1 MHLVGIGFTPEYWE
15 ELVHNIR
22 KQSPDETLVGTLL
35 STEAV
40 EPELIEVLGDQ
51 ISDSHPDLVFFNL
64 LALEN
69 THDWRNFLTR
79 TQSNCEDQLKWVL
92 VIEREQEE
100 LSMLVKLKPEVE
112 LVNGMRFPVNDPE
125 LFLNRHI
132 RSFPRIRLNS
142 SVQTLEF
149 LNGNSGTLRQRPS
162 EIKSNTLIP
171 ISDLRHVETPKG
183 DLHPKEWLDEFLQS
197 RPKPVHS
204 DQVKGILRESK
215 GCYLFPGI
223 PFNSITS
230 IHVEGA
236 KIHHV
241 LRSGHFNLNNI
252 PFKRMIEEVREE
264 WMEMARV
271 PEAMATKRQKIS
283 ICCLG
288 EVPVL
293 NSILRI
299 QLGELG
305 YRRFSETTRLEPGSH
320 ELDPAMVWLKLSEFT
335 GTLLKGTILDWS
347 SDMRRFLKPLKRFVD
362 LQTLDLSGTITS
374 SPLMQIEL
382 EKQSLDLLRR
392 EKKLESER
400 KLANNRLLLHSQEKK
415 ILEKAEKVSQI
426 LLQILNQ
433 YCPWENAGQL
443 KLDQVNHLLLFCEEE
458 MSAAQM
464 THELQHVQRKWWIN
478 PHQFQQ
484 PEHLQKLDPVSL
496 KRYFE
501 EGVTLATEVSVQHLL
516 SLCETLSSGVVTSN
530 AMLEEQ
536 HLILENSKRE
546 LEKIRTRKSQLAL
559 HWLYV
564 SLKQL
569 LVRDLHLLPAGTV

>member
-15 ELVHNIR
+15 ELVHSIR

-40 EPELIEVLGDQ
+40 ESEQIEVLGDQ

-112 LVNGMRFPVNDPE
+112 LINGMRFPVNDPG

-171 ISDLRHVETPKG
+171 FSDLRHVETPKG

-204 DQVKGILRESK
+204 DQVKGILRESR

-484 PEHLQKLDPVSL
+484 PEHLQKLDPFGL

-501 EGVTLATEVSVQHLL
+501 EGVTLATEVSVQHFL
-516 SLCETLSSGVVTSN
+516 SLCKTLSSEVETSS

-536 HLILENSKRE
+536 HLILENSNRE

>member
-15 ELVHNIR
+15 ELVHSIR

-40 EPELIEVLGDQ
+40 EPEQIEVLGDQ

-112 LVNGMRFPVNDPE
+112 LINGMRFPVNDPG

-171 ISDLRHVETPKG
+171 FSDLRHVETPKG

-215 GCYLFPGI
+215 GCYPFPGI

-516 SLCETLSSGVVTSN
+516 SLCETLSSGVETSS

-546 LEKIRTRKSQLAL
+546 LEKIRIRKSQLAL

>member
-15 ELVHNIR
+15 EMVHSIR

-40 EPELIEVLGDQ
+40 EREQIEVLGDQ

-100 LSMLVKLKPEVE
+100 LSMLVKLRPEVE
-112 LVNGMRFPVNDPE
+112 LINGMRFPVNDPG

-132 RSFPRIRLNS
+132 SSFPRIRLNS
-142 SVQTLEF
+142 NVQTLEF

-171 ISDLRHVETPKG
+171 FSDLRHVETPEG

-433 YCPWENAGQL
+433 YCPWENAAQL

-484 PEHLQKLDPVSL
+484 PEHLQKLDPISL

-501 EGVTLATEVSVQHLL
+501 EGVTLATEVSVQHFL
-516 SLCETLSSGVVTSN
+516 SLCETLSSGVETSS

>member
-15 ELVHNIR
+15 ELVHSIR

-40 EPELIEVLGDQ
+40 ESEQIEVLGDQ
-51 ISDSHPDLVFFNL
+51 ISDSRPDLVFFNL

-112 LVNGMRFPVNDPE
+112 LINGMRFPVNDPG

-132 RSFPRIRLNS
+132 RSFPRIRLS
-142 SVQTLEF
+142 SNVQTLEF

-171 ISDLRHVETPKG
+171 FSDLRHVETPKG
-183 DLHPKEWLDEFLQS
+183 DLHPKEWLDEFLLS

-230 IHVEGA
+230 IHVDGA

-433 YCPWENAGQL
+433 YYPWEKAVKL
-443 KLDQVNHLLLFCEEE
+443 KLDQVNYLLLFCEEE

-501 EGVTLATEVSVQHLL
+501 EGVTLATEVSVQHFL
-516 SLCETLSSGVVTSN
+516 SLCETLSSGIETSN

>member
-15 ELVHNIR
+15 ELVHSIR

-40 EPELIEVLGDQ
+40 EPEQIEVLGDQ

-112 LVNGMRFPVNDPE
+112 LINGMRFPVNDPG

-171 ISDLRHVETPKG
+171 FSDLQHVETPKG

-223 PFNSITS
+223 PFNSITT

-484 PEHLQKLDPVSL
+484 PEHLQRLDPLGL

-501 EGVTLATEVSVQHLL
+501 EGVTLATEVSVQHFL
-516 SLCETLSSGVVTSN
+516 SLSETLSSGVETSS

-536 HLILENSKRE
+536 HLILENSNRE

>member
-1 MHLVGIGFTPEYWE
+1 
-15 ELVHNIR
+15 
-22 KQSPDETLVGTLL
+22 
-35 STEAV
+35 
-40 EPELIEVLGDQ
+40 
-51 ISDSHPDLVFFNL
+51 
-64 LALEN
+64 
-69 THDWRNFLTR
+69 
-79 TQSNCEDQLKWVL
+79 
-92 VIEREQEE
+92 
-100 LSMLVKLKPEVE
+100 
-112 LVNGMRFPVNDPE
+112 
-125 LFLNRHI
+125 
-132 RSFPRIRLNS
+132 
-142 SVQTLEF
+142 
-149 LNGNSGTLRQRPS
+149 
-162 EIKSNTLIP
+162 
-171 ISDLRHVETPKG
+171 
-183 DLHPKEWLDEFLQS
+183 
-197 RPKPVHS
+197 
-204 DQVKGILRESK
+204 GILRESK

-264 WMEMARV
+264 WMEMVRV
-271 PEAMATKRQKIS
+271 PEAIATKRQKIS

-433 YCPWENAGQL
+433 YCPWENTGQL
-443 KLDQVNHLLLFCEEE
+443 KLDHVNHLLLFCEEE

-464 THELQHVQRKWWIN
+464 THEMQHVQRKWWIN

-484 PEHLQKLDPVSL
+484 PEHLQKLDPLSL
-496 KRYFE
+496 RRYFE
-501 EGVTLATEVSVQHLL
+501 EGVTLATEVSVQHFL
-516 SLCETLSSGVVTSN
+516 SLCETLSSGVETSN
-530 AMLEEQ
+530 TMLEEQ

>member
-15 ELVHNIR
+15 ELVHSIR

-35 STEAV
+35 STETV
-40 EPELIEVLGDQ
+40 EPEQIEVLGDQ

-112 LVNGMRFPVNDPE
+112 LINGMRFPVNDPG

-171 ISDLRHVETPKG
+171 FSDLRHVETPKG

-433 YCPWENAGQL
+433 YCPWENAAQL

-464 THELQHVQRKWWIN
+464 NYELQHVQRKWWIN

-516 SLCETLSSGVVTSN
+516 SLCETLSSGVETSS

>member
-15 ELVHNIR
+15 ELVHSIR

-40 EPELIEVLGDQ
+40 EPEHIEVLGDQ

-112 LVNGMRFPVNDPE
+112 LINGMRFPVNDPG

-171 ISDLRHVETPKG
+171 FSDLRHVETPKG

-484 PEHLQKLDPVSL
+484 PEHLQKLDRVSL

-501 EGVTLATEVSVQHLL
+501 EGVTLATEVSVQHFL
-516 SLCETLSSGVVTSN
+516 SLFETLSSGVETSS

>member
-15 ELVHNIR
+15 ELVHSIR

-40 EPELIEVLGDQ
+40 EPEQIEVLGDQ

-79 TQSNCEDQLKWVL
+79 TQSHCEDQLKWVL

-112 LVNGMRFPVNDPE
+112 LINGMRFPVNDPG

-171 ISDLRHVETPKG
+171 FSDLRHVETPKG

-264 WMEMARV
+264 WMEMAHI

-415 ILEKAEKVSQI
+415 ILEKAEKVSHI

-433 YCPWENAGQL
+433 YCPWGNAAQL

-464 THELQHVQRKWWIN
+464 NHDLQHVQRKWWIN

-484 PEHLQKLDPVSL
+484 PEHLQKLDPVCL

-501 EGVTLATEVSVQHLL
+501 EGVTLATEVSVKHLL

>member
-15 ELVHNIR
+15 ELVHSIR

-40 EPELIEVLGDQ
+40 EPEQIEVLGDQ

-112 LVNGMRFPVNDPE
+112 LINGMRFPVNDPG

-171 ISDLRHVETPKG
+171 FSDLRHVETPKG

-443 KLDQVNHLLLFCEEE
+443 KLDHANHLLLFCEEE

-484 PEHLQKLDPVSL
+484 PEHLQKLDPLGL

-501 EGVTLATEVSVQHLL
+501 EGVTLATEVSVQHFL
-516 SLCETLSSGVVTSN
+516 SLCETLSSGVETSS

-536 HLILENSKRE
+536 HLMLENSKRE

>member
-1 MHLVGIGFTPEYWE
+1 
-15 ELVHNIR
+15 
-22 KQSPDETLVGTLL
+22 
-35 STEAV
+35 
-40 EPELIEVLGDQ
+40 
-51 ISDSHPDLVFFNL
+51 
-64 LALEN
+64 ALEN

-100 LSMLVKLKPEVE
+100 LSMLVKLNPEVE
-112 LVNGMRFPVNDPE
+112 LINGMRFPVNDPK

-171 ISDLRHVETPKG
+171 FSDLRHVETPKG

-443 KLDQVNHLLLFCEEE
+443 KLDHVNHLLLFCEEE

-484 PEHLQKLDPVSL
+484 PEHLQKLDPVNL

-501 EGVTLATEVSVQHLL
+501 EGVTLATEVSVQHFL
-516 SLCETLSSGVVTSN
+516 SLCETLSSGVETSS

-536 HLILENSKRE
+536 HLILENSNRE

>member
-15 ELVHNIR
+15 ELVHSIR

-35 STEAV
+35 STEAI
-40 EPELIEVLGDQ
+40 EPEQIEVLGDQ
-51 ISDSHPDLVFFNL
+51 ISDSRPDLVFFNL

-69 THDWRNFLTR
+69 TLDWRNFLTR

-112 LVNGMRFPVNDPE
+112 LINGMRFPVNDPG

-142 SVQTLEF
+142 NVQTLEF

-171 ISDLRHVETPKG
+171 FSDLRHVETPKG

-264 WMEMARV
+264 WMEMTRV

-433 YCPWENAGQL
+433 YCPWEKAVQL

-464 THELQHVQRKWWIN
+464 TQELQHVQRKWWIN

-516 SLCETLSSGVVTSN
+516 SLCECLSSGVETSS

-536 HLILENSKRE
+536 HLIIENSKRE

>member
-15 ELVHNIR
+15 ELVHSIR

-40 EPELIEVLGDQ
+40 EPEQIEVLGDQ

-112 LVNGMRFPVNDPE
+112 LINGMRFPVNDPG

-171 ISDLRHVETPKG
+171 FSDLRHVETPKG

-484 PEHLQKLDPVSL
+484 PEHLQKLDPLGL

-501 EGVTLATEVSVQHLL
+501 EGVTLATEVSVQHFL
-516 SLCETLSSGVVTSN
+516 SLCETLSSGVETSS

-536 HLILENSKRE
+536 HLILENSYRE

>member
-15 ELVHNIR
+15 ELVHSIR

-40 EPELIEVLGDQ
+40 EPEQIEVLGDQ

-112 LVNGMRFPVNDPE
+112 LINGMRFPVNDPG

-142 SVQTLEF
+142 SVQTFEF

-171 ISDLRHVETPKG
+171 FSDLRHVETPKG

-271 PEAMATKRQKIS
+271 PEATATKRQKIS

-433 YCPWENAGQL
+433 YCPWENAAQL

-458 MSAAQM
+458 MSAGQM

-484 PEHLQKLDPVSL
+484 PEHLQKLDPVGL

-501 EGVTLATEVSVQHLL
+501 EGVTLATEVSVQHFL
-516 SLCETLSSGVVTSN
+516 SLCETLSTGVETSN
-530 AMLEEQ
+530 TMLEEQ
-536 HLILENSKRE
+536 HLILENSDRE

>member
-15 ELVHNIR
+15 ELVHSIR

-40 EPELIEVLGDQ
+40 EPEQIEVLGDQ

-79 TQSNCEDQLKWVL
+79 TQSHCEEQLKWVL

-112 LVNGMRFPVNDPE
+112 LINGMRFPVNDPG

-149 LNGNSGTLRQRPS
+149 LNGKSGTLRQRPS

-171 ISDLRHVETPKG
+171 FSDLRHVETPKG

-362 LQTLDLSGTITS
+362 LQTLNLSGTITS

-443 KLDQVNHLLLFCEEE
+443 KLDHVNHLLLFCEEE
-458 MSAAQM
+458 MSAAQI

-501 EGVTLATEVSVQHLL
+501 EGVTLATEVSVQHFL
-516 SLCETLSSGVVTSN
+516 SLCETLSSGVETSS

-536 HLILENSKRE
+536 HLILEKSNRE

>member
-15 ELVHNIR
+15 ELVHSIR

-40 EPELIEVLGDQ
+40 EPEQIEVLGDQ

-112 LVNGMRFPVNDPE
+112 LINGMRFPVNDPG

-171 ISDLRHVETPKG
+171 FSDLRHVETPKG

-347 SDMRRFLKPLKRFVD
+347 SDMRRFLKHLKRFVD

-501 EGVTLATEVSVQHLL
+501 EGVTLATEVSVQHFL
-516 SLCETLSSGVVTSN
+516 SLCETLSSGVETSS

-536 HLILENSKRE
+536 HLILENSNRE

>member
-15 ELVHNIR
+15 ELVHSIR

-40 EPELIEVLGDQ
+40 EPEQIEVLGDQ

-112 LVNGMRFPVNDPE
+112 LINGMRFPVNDPG

-171 ISDLRHVETPKG
+171 FSDLRHVETPKG

-271 PEAMATKRQKIS
+271 PEAMAKKRQKIS

-443 KLDQVNHLLLFCEEE
+443 KLDHVNHLLLFCEEE

-464 THELQHVQRKWWIN
+464 THEMQHVQRKWWIN

-501 EGVTLATEVSVQHLL
+501 EGVTLATEVSVQHFL
-516 SLCETLSSGVVTSN
+516 SLCETLSSGVETSS

-536 HLILENSKRE
+536 HLILENSNRE

>member
-1 MHLVGIGFTPEYWE
+1 M
-15 ELVHNIR
+15 
-22 KQSPDETLVGTLL
+22 
-35 STEAV
+35 
-40 EPELIEVLGDQ
+40 
-51 ISDSHPDLVFFNL
+51 
-64 LALEN
+64 
-69 THDWRNFLTR
+69 
-79 TQSNCEDQLKWVL
+79 
-92 VIEREQEE
+92 IEREQEE

-112 LVNGMRFPVNDPE
+112 LINGMRFPVNDPG

-171 ISDLRHVETPKG
+171 FSDLRHVETPKG

-264 WMEMARV
+264 WIEMARV

-443 KLDQVNHLLLFCEEE
+443 KLDHVNHLLLFCEEE

-484 PEHLQKLDPVSL
+484 PEHLQKLDPLGL

-501 EGVTLATEVSVQHLL
+501 EGVTLATEVSVQHFL
-516 SLCETLSSGVVTSN
+516 SLCETLSSGV
-530 AMLEEQ
+530 E
-536 HLILENSKRE
+536 
-546 LEKIRTRKSQLAL
+546 
-559 HWLYV
+559 
-564 SLKQL
+564 
-569 LVRDLHLLPAGTV
+569 

>member
-15 ELVHNIR
+15 ELVHSIR

-40 EPELIEVLGDQ
+40 EPEQIEVLGDQ

-100 LSMLVKLKPEVE
+100 LSMLVKLNPEVE
-112 LVNGMRFPVNDPE
+112 LINGMRFPVNDPG

-142 SVQTLEF
+142 SIQTLEF

-171 ISDLRHVETPKG
+171 FSDLRHVETPKG

-320 ELDPAMVWLKLSEFT
+320 ELDPAMVWLQLSEFT

-426 LLQILNQ
+426 LLQILSQ

-484 PEHLQKLDPVSL
+484 PEHLQKLDPLGL

-501 EGVTLATEVSVQHLL
+501 EGVTLATEVSVQHFL
-516 SLCETLSSGVVTSN
+516 SLCETLSSGVETSS

-536 HLILENSKRE
+536 HLILENSNRE

>member
-15 ELVHNIR
+15 ELVHSIR

-40 EPELIEVLGDQ
+40 EPEQIEVLGDQ

-112 LVNGMRFPVNDPE
+112 LINGMRFPVNDPG

-171 ISDLRHVETPKG
+171 FSDLRHVETPKG

-197 RPKPVHS
+197 RPTPVHS

-443 KLDQVNHLLLFCEEE
+443 KLDQVNHLLMFCEEE

-484 PEHLQKLDPVSL
+484 PEHLQKLDPLGL

-501 EGVTLATEVSVQHLL
+501 EGVILATEVSVQHFL
-516 SLCETLSSGVVTSN
+516 SLCETLSSGVETSS

-546 LEKIRTRKSQLAL
+546 LEKLRTRKSQLAL
-559 HWLYV
+559 HWLNV

>member
-1 MHLVGIGFTPEYWE
+1 
-15 ELVHNIR
+15 
-22 KQSPDETLVGTLL
+22 
-35 STEAV
+35 
-40 EPELIEVLGDQ
+40 
-51 ISDSHPDLVFFNL
+51 
-64 LALEN
+64 
-69 THDWRNFLTR
+69 
-79 TQSNCEDQLKWVL
+79 
-92 VIEREQEE
+92 
-100 LSMLVKLKPEVE
+100 
-112 LVNGMRFPVNDPE
+112 
-125 LFLNRHI
+125 
-132 RSFPRIRLNS
+132 
-142 SVQTLEF
+142 
-149 LNGNSGTLRQRPS
+149 
-162 EIKSNTLIP
+162 
-171 ISDLRHVETPKG
+171 
-183 DLHPKEWLDEFLQS
+183 
-197 RPKPVHS
+197 
-204 DQVKGILRESK
+204 
-215 GCYLFPGI
+215 
-223 PFNSITS
+223 
-230 IHVEGA
+230 
-236 KIHHV
+236 
-241 LRSGHFNLNNI
+241 
-252 PFKRMIEEVREE
+252 
-264 WMEMARV
+264 
-271 PEAMATKRQKIS
+271 
-283 ICCLG
+283 
-288 EVPVL
+288 
-293 NSILRI
+293 
-299 QLGELG
+299 
-305 YRRFSETTRLEPGSH
+305 
-320 ELDPAMVWLKLSEFT
+320 
-335 GTLLKGTILDWS
+335 
-347 SDMRRFLKPLKRFVD
+347 MRRFLKPLKRFVD

-433 YCPWENAGQL
+433 YCPWKNAAQL

-501 EGVTLATEVSVQHLL
+501 EGVTLATEVSVQHFL
-516 SLCETLSSGVVTSN
+516 SLCETLSSGVETSS

-536 HLILENSKRE
+536 HLILENSNRE

>member
-15 ELVHNIR
+15 ELVHSIR

-40 EPELIEVLGDQ
+40 EPEQIEVLGDQ

-112 LVNGMRFPVNDPE
+112 LINGMRFPVNDPG

-142 SVQTLEF
+142 NVQTLEF

-171 ISDLRHVETPKG
+171 FSDLRHVETPEG

-433 YCPWENAGQL
+433 YCPWENAAQL

-501 EGVTLATEVSVQHLL
+501 EGVTLATEVSVQHFL
-516 SLCETLSSGVVTSN
+516 SLCETLSSGVETSS

>member
-15 ELVHNIR
+15 ELVHSIR

-40 EPELIEVLGDQ
+40 EPEQIEVLGDQ

-112 LVNGMRFPVNDPE
+112 LINGMRFPVNDPG

-142 SVQTLEF
+142 SVQNLEF

-171 ISDLRHVETPKG
+171 FSDLRHVETPKG

-204 DQVKGILRESK
+204 DQVKGILKESK
-215 GCYLFPGI
+215 GSYLFPGI

-433 YCPWENAGQL
+433 YCPWENAAQL

-501 EGVTLATEVSVQHLL
+501 EGVTLATEVSVQHFL
-516 SLCETLSSGVVTSN
+516 SLCETLSSGVETSN

>member
-15 ELVHNIR
+15 ELVHSIR

-40 EPELIEVLGDQ
+40 EPEQIEVLGDQ

-112 LVNGMRFPVNDPE
+112 LINGMRFPVNDPG

-171 ISDLRHVETPKG
+171 FSDLRHVETPKG

-501 EGVTLATEVSVQHLL
+501 QGVTLATEVSVQHFL
-516 SLCETLSSGVVTSN
+516 SLCETLSFGVETSS

-536 HLILENSKRE
+536 HLILDNSNRE

>member
-15 ELVHNIR
+15 ELVHSIR

-40 EPELIEVLGDQ
+40 EPEQIEVLGDQ

-79 TQSNCEDQLKWVL
+79 TQSHCEDQLKWVL

-112 LVNGMRFPVNDPE
+112 LINGMRFPVNDPG

-171 ISDLRHVETPKG
+171 FSDLRHVETPKG

-426 LLQILNQ
+426 LLQIMNQ

-443 KLDQVNHLLLFCEEE
+443 KLDHVNHLLLFCEEE

-496 KRYFE
+496 NRYFE
-501 EGVTLATEVSVQHLL
+501 EGVTLATEVSVQHFL
-516 SLCETLSSGVVTSN
+516 SLCETLSSGVETSS

>member
-15 ELVHNIR
+15 ELVHSIR

-40 EPELIEVLGDQ
+40 EPEQIEVLGDQ

-112 LVNGMRFPVNDPE
+112 LINGMRFPVNDPG

-171 ISDLRHVETPKG
+171 FSDLRHVETPKG

-335 GTLLKGTILDWS
+335 GTLLKGAILDWS

-443 KLDQVNHLLLFCEEE
+443 KLDQVNHLLMFCEEE

-484 PEHLQKLDPVSL
+484 PEHLQKLDPVGL

-516 SLCETLSSGVVTSN
+516 SICEILSSEVDTSS

-536 HLILENSKRE
+536 HLILENSNRE

>member
-15 ELVHNIR
+15 ELVHSIR

-40 EPELIEVLGDQ
+40 EPEQIEVLGDQ

-69 THDWRNFLTR
+69 TYDWRNFLTR

-112 LVNGMRFPVNDPE
+112 LINGMRFPVNDPE

-149 LNGNSGTLRQRPS
+149 LNGKSGTLRQRPS

-171 ISDLRHVETPKG
+171 FSDLRHVETPKG

-236 KIHHV
+236 KIHYV

-433 YCPWENAGQL
+433 YYPWEKSAQL

-484 PEHLQKLDPVSL
+484 PEHLQKLDPVGL

-501 EGVTLATEVSVQHLL
+501 EGVTLATEVSVQHFL
-516 SLCETLSSGVVTSN
+516 SLCERLSSGVETSS

-536 HLILENSKRE
+536 HLILENSQRE

-569 LVRDLHLLPAGTV
+569 LVRDLHLLPAGTL

>member
-15 ELVHNIR
+15 KLVHSIR

-35 STEAV
+35 STEAI
-40 EPELIEVLGDQ
+40 EPEQIEVLGDQ

-112 LVNGMRFPVNDPE
+112 LINGMRFPVNDPG

-132 RSFPRIRLNS
+132 RSFPRIRLDS

-171 ISDLRHVETPKG
+171 FSDLRHVETPKG

-264 WMEMARV
+264 WMEMARI

-458 MSAAQM
+458 MSAAQL

-501 EGVTLATEVSVQHLL
+501 EGVTLATEVSVQHFL
-516 SLCETLSSGVVTSN
+516 SLCETLSSGVETSS

>member
-15 ELVHNIR
+15 ELVHSIR

-40 EPELIEVLGDQ
+40 EPEQIEVLGDQ

-112 LVNGMRFPVNDPE
+112 LINGMRFPVNDPG

-171 ISDLRHVETPKG
+171 FSDLRHVETPKG

-392 EKKLESER
+392 EKKLESEC

-433 YCPWENAGQL
+433 YCPWEKAAQL
-443 KLDQVNHLLLFCEEE
+443 ELDHVNHLLLFCEEE

-484 PEHLQKLDPVSL
+484 PEHLQKLDPLGL

-501 EGVTLATEVSVQHLL
+501 EGVTLATEVSVQHFL
-516 SLCETLSSGVVTSN
+516 SLCETLSSGVETSS

-536 HLILENSKRE
+536 HLILENSNRE

>member
-15 ELVHNIR
+15 ELVHSIR

-40 EPELIEVLGDQ
+40 EPEQIEVLGDQ

-112 LVNGMRFPVNDPE
+112 LINGMRFPVNDPG

-142 SVQTLEF
+142 NVQTLEF

-171 ISDLRHVETPKG
+171 FSDLRHVETPKG
-183 DLHPKEWLDEFLQS
+183 DLHPKEWLDEFLMS

-335 GTLLKGTILDWS
+335 GTLLKGKILDWS

-415 ILEKAEKVSQI
+415 ILAKAEKVSQS

-433 YCPWENAGQL
+433 YCPWDNAAHI
-443 KLDQVNHLLLFCEEE
+443 KLDQVN
-458 MSAAQM
+458 Q
-464 THELQHVQRKWWIN
+464 
-478 PHQFQQ
+478 
-484 PEHLQKLDPVSL
+484 D
-496 KRYFE
+496 
-501 EGVTLATEVSVQHLL
+501 
-516 SLCETLSSGVVTSN
+516 
-530 AMLEEQ
+530 
-536 HLILENSKRE
+536 
-546 LEKIRTRKSQLAL
+546 
-559 HWLYV
+559 
-564 SLKQL
+564 
-569 LVRDLHLLPAGTV
+569 

>member
-15 ELVHNIR
+15 ELVHSIR

-40 EPELIEVLGDQ
+40 EPEQIEVLGDQ

-112 LVNGMRFPVNDPE
+112 LINGMRFPVNDPG

-149 LNGNSGTLRQRPS
+149 INGNSGTLRQRPS

-171 ISDLRHVETPKG
+171 FSDLRHVETPKG

-204 DQVKGILRESK
+204 DQVKGIIKESK

-264 WMEMARV
+264 WMEMTRV

-320 ELDPAMVWLKLSEFT
+320 ELDPAIVWLKLSEFT

-433 YCPWENAGQL
+433 YCPWENAAQL
-443 KLDQVNHLLLFCEEE
+443 KLDQVDHLLLFCEEE

-516 SLCETLSSGVVTSN
+516 SLCETLSSGVETSS

-536 HLILENSKRE
+536 HLILENSNRE

>member
-15 ELVHNIR
+15 ELVHSIR

-40 EPELIEVLGDQ
+40 EPEQIEVLGDQ

-112 LVNGMRFPVNDPE
+112 LINGMRFPVNDPG

-171 ISDLRHVETPKG
+171 FSDLRHVETPKG

-484 PEHLQKLDPVSL
+484 PEHLQKLDPLGL

-501 EGVTLATEVSVQHLL
+501 EGVTLATEVSVQHFL
-516 SLCETLSSGVVTSN
+516 SLCETLSSEVKTSS

-536 HLILENSKRE
+536 HLILENSNRE

>member
-15 ELVHNIR
+15 ELVHSIR

-40 EPELIEVLGDQ
+40 EPDQIEVLGDQ

-112 LVNGMRFPVNDPE
+112 LINGMRFPVNDPG
-125 LFLNRHI
+125 LFLDRHI

-142 SVQTLEF
+142 NVQTLEF

-171 ISDLRHVETPKG
+171 FSDLRHVETPKG

-264 WMEMARV
+264 WMEMTRV

-288 EVPVL
+288 EVPIL

-347 SDMRRFLKPLKRFVD
+347 SDMRRFLKPLKRFVN

-484 PEHLQKLDPVSL
+484 PEHLQKLDPVGL

-501 EGVTLATEVSVQHLL
+501 EGVTLATEVSVQHFL
-516 SLCETLSSGVVTSN
+516 SLCETLSSGVETSS

>member
-15 ELVHNIR
+15 ELVHSIR

-40 EPELIEVLGDQ
+40 EPEQIEVLGDQ

-100 LSMLVKLKPEVE
+100 LSMLVKLMPEVE
-112 LVNGMRFPVNDPE
+112 LINGMRFPVNDPG

-171 ISDLRHVETPKG
+171 FSDLRHVETPKG

-264 WMEMARV
+264 WMEMVRI

-283 ICCLG
+283 I
-288 EVPVL
+288 
-293 NSILRI
+293 
-299 QLGELG
+299 
-305 YRRFSETTRLEPGSH
+305 
-320 ELDPAMVWLKLSEFT
+320 
-335 GTLLKGTILDWS
+335 
-347 SDMRRFLKPLKRFVD
+347 
-362 LQTLDLSGTITS
+362 
-374 SPLMQIEL
+374 
-382 EKQSLDLLRR
+382 
-392 EKKLESER
+392 
-400 KLANNRLLLHSQEKK
+400 
-415 ILEKAEKVSQI
+415 
-426 LLQILNQ
+426 
-433 YCPWENAGQL
+433 
-443 KLDQVNHLLLFCEEE
+443 
-458 MSAAQM
+458 
-464 THELQHVQRKWWIN
+464 
-478 PHQFQQ
+478 
-484 PEHLQKLDPVSL
+484 
-496 KRYFE
+496 
-501 EGVTLATEVSVQHLL
+501 
-516 SLCETLSSGVVTSN
+516 
-530 AMLEEQ
+530 
-536 HLILENSKRE
+536 
-546 LEKIRTRKSQLAL
+546 
-559 HWLYV
+559 
-564 SLKQL
+564 
-569 LVRDLHLLPAGTV
+569 

>member
-15 ELVHNIR
+15 ELVHSIR

-40 EPELIEVLGDQ
+40 EPEQIEVLGDQ

-69 THDWRNFLTR
+69 NHDWRNFLTR

-112 LVNGMRFPVNDPE
+112 LINGMRFPVNDPG

-171 ISDLRHVETPKG
+171 FSDLRHVETPKG

-400 KLANNRLLLHSQEKK
+400 KLANNRLLLNSQEKK

-433 YCPWENAGQL
+433 YCQWENAGQL
-443 KLDQVNHLLLFCEEE
+443 KMDQVNHLLLFCEEE

-516 SLCETLSSGVVTSN
+516 SICEILSSEVDTSS

-536 HLILENSKRE
+536 HLILENSNRE